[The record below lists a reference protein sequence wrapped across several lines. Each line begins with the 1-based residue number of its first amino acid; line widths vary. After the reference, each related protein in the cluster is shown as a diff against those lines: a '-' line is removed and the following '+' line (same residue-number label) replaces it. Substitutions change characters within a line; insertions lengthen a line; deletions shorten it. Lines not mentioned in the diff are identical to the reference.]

1 MNFHKN
7 VKIALPWC
15 GLMLSSE
22 LTFCLVSVF
31 KLVHKVPIPLVLIL
45 KKTPKS
51 KMEVKPILEIEL
63 ELGIGLLL
71 EAKLAQKP
79 IL

>member
-1 MNFHKN
+1 
-7 VKIALPWC
+7 
-15 GLMLSSE
+15 
-22 LTFCLVSVF
+22 
-31 KLVHKVPIPLVLIL
+31 
-45 KKTPKS
+45 
-51 KMEVKPILEIEL
+51 MEVKPILEIEL